1 MAAVTFYPSVHLGLV
16 YFSVCYTSIIFF
28 FTARLQA
35 HTPVRPWGGSAAPP
49 PPQGAG
55 TTESLGILKAI
66 PFGRGS
72 RSCRPRPFV
81 EQRRKLSPNQ
91 GSPGPRS
98 PAVGPAAPCQAVCK
112 GQRNGKSQS
121 LTRVHDPCGQG
132 SQTHQVR
139 TWSQRK
145 KGRSAISPSQGK
157 APVGG
162 FLDQ

>member
-1 MAAVTFYPSVHLGLV
+1 MFFYSPLH
-16 YFSVCYTSIIFF
+16 
-28 FTARLQA
+28 RL
-35 HTPVRPWGGSAAPP
+35 TPLSTPP
-49 PPQGAG
+49 APQGAG
-55 TTESLGILKAI
+55 TTESLGVLKAL

-81 EQRRKLSPNQ
+81 AQRRKLSPNQ

-98 PAVGPAAPCQAVCK
+98 PAVQPPTPCQAVCK

-121 LTRVHDPCGQG
+121 LIRVHDLCGQG

-145 KGRSAISPSQGK
+145 KGRSAIRPSQGK